1 MSALGSEN
9 GVACIFLYPLQGLGQ
24 EFPKILCRV
33 ASIIEIGPRANR
45 TFSQSTIGAVTIVV
59 GGAFTT

>member
-9 GVACIFLYPLQGLGQ
+9 GVACIFSYPLQGLGQ

-45 TFSQSTIGAVTIVV
+45 TFSQSIIGTVSIV